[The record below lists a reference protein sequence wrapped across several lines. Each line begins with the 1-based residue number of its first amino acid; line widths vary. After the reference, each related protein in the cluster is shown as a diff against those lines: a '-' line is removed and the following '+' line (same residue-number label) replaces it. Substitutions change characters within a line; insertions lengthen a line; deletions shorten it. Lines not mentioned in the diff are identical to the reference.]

1 MKTLRRILAAIAL
14 VLAIWAV
21 TMVDYSNL
29 SWQSNHSN
37 YIVIIM
43 GVTAAFNLLL
53 MDMYKAKKKNS

>member
-53 MDMYKAKKKNS
+53 MDMYKAKKKNR